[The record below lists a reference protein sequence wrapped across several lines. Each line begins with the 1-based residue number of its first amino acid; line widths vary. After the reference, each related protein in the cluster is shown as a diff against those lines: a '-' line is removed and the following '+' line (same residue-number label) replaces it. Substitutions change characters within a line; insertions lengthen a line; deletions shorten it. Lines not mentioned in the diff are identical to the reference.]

1 MGEEMNVTSICNLFA
16 CPDDGAALVTSNIRS
31 LECPACHRSFPVHD
45 GKLVE
50 LLPSAPSPVVADGEY
65 LNGYHQA
72 FSRKFRRNPEARAW
86 GAPESHPREWVRRR
100 TRQVDFVG
108 GLVESAGNAVL
119 CDVSAGAGYYTRAY
133 AARFNVVLHC
143 DLSVDNLSYNLEKLE
158 KGKHDNIIFVRADYF
173 RLPLRSCVDR
183 LLCFDTLI
191 QGPQHEAT
199 LLASIAGAL
208 RPDGFALLDFHNWY
222 HNPLRRIGLMPEN
235 FTPGSYGRRAA
246 AELVAKAGAGR
257 TAYFP
262 FRQEFEPGS
271 LAGRLLG
278 PLIPPTRH
286 IFRMS
291 ACA

>member
-1 MGEEMNVTSICNLFA
+1 MGGKMNVTSICNLFA
-16 CPDDGAALVTSNIRS
+16 CPDDGVGLVANGRN
-31 LECPACHRSFPVHD
+31 LQCPACQRSFPVHD
-45 GKLVE
+45 GRLVE
-50 LLPSAPSPVVADGEY
+50 LLPSAPSPVVADTEY
-65 LNGYHQA
+65 LNGYREA
-72 FSRKFRRNPEARAW
+72 FSREYRRNPVARAW
-86 GAPESHPREWVRRR
+86 GAPESFPSDWVRLR
-100 TRQVDFVG
+100 TRQVEFVG
-108 GLVESAGNAVL
+108 KLVEPVKKAVL

-133 AARFNVVLHC
+133 ASRFDVVLHC

-158 KGKHDNIIFVRADYF
+158 KGKHDNILFVRTDYF
-173 RLPLRSCVDR
+173 RLPLRGSVDR

-199 LLASIAGAL
+199 LLASVTSAL

-246 AELVAKAGAGR
+246 ADLIAKTGAGR
-257 TAYFP
+257 TDYFP

-286 IFRMS
+286 IFRVS